1 MKTGR
6 LVSLEVERNSVR
18 PYQIAVAISTFI
30 MLGFIYLMAA
40 IPRMDSEGGDV
51 ELFSSYNFIIGLTL
65 VVIMGI
71 FSVISATM
79 ASKFIVDEYCGRKAM
94 LLFSYPISR
103 RKIMGTKILLVFLFT
118 FVSMLISGAAI
129 ITLFMI
135 TESLFPISKDSVSL
149 GLILTSIIYLFCYA
163 LIAAFCGIVSSWF
176 GFRQQSVIATIVAS
190 CIIVIAVCQ
199 IAAMTFFNG
208 VVMILLLAGMGVVTF
223 LSVKNMLNRA
233 ERMEI

>member
-1 MKTGR
+1 MKTGK
-6 LVSLEVERNSVR
+6 LFSLEVKRNSLR
-18 PYQIAVAISTFI
+18 PYQIAVAISTFF

-40 IPRMDSEGGDV
+40 IPRIDPEDSDV
-51 ELFSSYNFIIGLTL
+51 ELFSSYSFIIGLTL

-79 ASKFIVDEYCGRKAM
+79 ASKFIVNEYCGKKAI

-129 ITLFMI
+129 IVVFMI
-135 TESLFPISKDSVSL
+135 TESLFPISKDSASL
-149 GLILTSIIYLFCYA
+149 GLILTSVIYLFCYA

-199 IAAMTFFNG
+199 IAAMTFFNE
-208 VVMILLLAGMGVVTF
+208 VVMILLLAGMGIVTF
-223 LSVKNMLNRA
+223 LSIKSMLNRA
-233 ERMEI
+233 EKMEI